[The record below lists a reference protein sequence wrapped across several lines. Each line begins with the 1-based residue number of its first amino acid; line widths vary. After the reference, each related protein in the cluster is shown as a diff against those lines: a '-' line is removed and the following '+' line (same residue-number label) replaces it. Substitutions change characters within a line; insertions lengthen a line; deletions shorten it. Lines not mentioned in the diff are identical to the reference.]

1 MTDAA
6 VDPQLDYA
14 KLKAEQNEIMREQA
28 GGAWGPAGQMTSEE
42 RFKQLSAEYQK
53 KYGTPAAFDE
63 AVHLRIKRGIEVTAL
78 LRRTN
83 TGPAK
88 AKSKRRGGKVD
99 IEAITE
105 ELLK

>member
-1 MTDAA
+1 MTDTA

-14 KLKAEQNEIMREQA
+14 KLKAEQDEIMREQA
-28 GGAWGPAGQMTSEE
+28 SGIWDKNKDDLKHQAWVMS
-42 RFKQLSAEYQK
+42 
-53 KYGTPAAFDE
+53 
-63 AVHLRIKRGIEVTAL
+63 RIKRGIVVTAL

-88 AKSKRRGGKVD
+88 PKSKRRGGAKID

>member
-1 MTDAA
+1 MTNAA
-6 VDPQLDYA
+6 ADPQLDYA
-14 KLKAEQNEIMREQA
+14 KLKAEQDEIMREQA
-28 GGAWGPAGQMTSEE
+28 SGAWDKEGVDLDWVRS
-42 RFKQLSAEYQK
+42 
-53 KYGTPAAFDE
+53 
-63 AVHLRIKRGIEVTAL
+63 RIKRGIEVTAL

-88 AKSKRRGGKVD
+88 PKSKRRGGKVD